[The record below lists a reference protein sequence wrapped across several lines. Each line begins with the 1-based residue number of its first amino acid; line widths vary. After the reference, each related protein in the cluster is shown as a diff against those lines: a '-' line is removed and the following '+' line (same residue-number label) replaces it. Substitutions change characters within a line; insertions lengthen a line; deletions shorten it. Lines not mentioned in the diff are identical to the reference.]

1 LALTLPAP
9 DQDGFHISLFCPLV
23 VLSSSRTS
31 VISFMSRN
39 GAHDPW
45 LAWCWLLAWCWCKL
59 CFAQVLAKVKRSVD
73 LNLLNGR
80 LVRYKYFRVSL
91 FSIQLL
97 TLSV

>member
-39 GAHDPW
+39 GPHDPW
-45 LAWCWLLAWCWCKL
+45 LAWCWLE
-59 CFAQVLAKVKRSVD
+59 
-73 LNLLNGR
+73 
-80 LVRYKYFRVSL
+80 
-91 FSIQLL
+91 
-97 TLSV
+97 